1 MMWQYQTVLFEF
13 SKNGLLGD
21 RYMDDEEIEKT
32 LNTLGKEGWEL
43 VNVSLLEDGLLAI
56 LKQPH
61 VEQQSSKHFEQS
73 SRLHHEPG
81 PSIGFSEQS
90 SDVQTLQETSM
101 HPQPQP
107 ETMPKAASSGNRL
120 QQQEEDF
127 VGAIRI
133 S

>member
-32 LNTLGKEGWEL
+32 LNTLGREGWEL

-56 LKQPH
+56 LKQPLAG
-61 VEQQSSKHFEQS
+61 Q
-73 SRLHHEPG
+73 PG
-81 PSIGFSEQS
+81 PSIQEESAGEPAESGPLVGFSSQS
-90 SDVQTLQETSM
+90 SETSIPQGTATYAK
-101 HPQPQP
+101 HPEQVKSAEHSLSKP
-107 ETMPKAASSGNRL
+107 
-120 QQQEEDF
+120 QQQDDDL
-127 VGAIRI
+127 VGGIRI